1 MRTFWPSV
9 KCGLTIMGSSPLN
22 DTDIGRTS
30 FKSSYS
36 RAVAWRLC
44 LISVR
49 YLPCMDGIPR
59 GTKLCQQPGAWV
71 KGYTMYCKTV
81 CQYTLYH
88 GGRGRAYER
97 MYFSFLGGGGGISR
111 GLITGTLW

>member
-1 MRTFWPSV
+1 MRTFLPSV

-22 DTDIGRTS
+22 DMDISRIS

-36 RAVAWRLC
+36 RAVAWKLC

-59 GTKLCQQPGAWV
+59 GTKLCQQPDDWV
-71 KGYTMYCKTV
+71 KGYTMMPGSKVTQCTSKLFASTPYIMGA
-81 CQYTLYH
+81 
-88 GGRGRAYER
+88 GGGLMSGRI
-97 MYFSFLGGGGGISR
+97 FHFLGGGGG
-111 GLITGTLW
+111 GV